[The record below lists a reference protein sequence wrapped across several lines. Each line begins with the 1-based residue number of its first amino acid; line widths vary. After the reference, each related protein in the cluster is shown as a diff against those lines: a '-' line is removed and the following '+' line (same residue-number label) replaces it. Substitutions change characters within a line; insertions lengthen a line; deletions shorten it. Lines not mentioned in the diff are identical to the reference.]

1 MATLRKV
8 ARMAFWAESK
18 DTNSGEAVDLAREA
32 AWSRRR
38 FLEATGKGLLLTG
51 AAPVGGLIKPTLLG
65 SLNRA
70 LAPRIA
76 RRWGYGRTQRLAHL
90 EKGGYRRDGL

>member
-51 AAPVGGLIKPTLLG
+51 AAPMAGGLIKPTLLG
-65 SLNRA
+65 TLQKA
-70 LAPRIA
+70 VAPRIA
-76 RRWGYGRTQRLAHL
+76 IV
-90 EKGGYRRDGL
+90 GGGMAGLSALHTLKKAGI